1 MLSFRESLD
10 ELIEGKVVEFEFAS
24 SVITAEGREL
34 LDEVLEALRRFPE
47 VSVEIGGHTDA
58 VGTDETNLLLSR
70 LRAAAVLTYLVNNG
84 EDAGRFV
91 VIGYGEA
98 VPIADNS
105 TESGRARNR
114 RIEFT
119 ARS

>member
-1 MLSFRESLD
+1 
-10 ELIEGKVVEFEFAS
+10 
-24 SVITAEGREL
+24 
-34 LDEVLEALRRFPE
+34 
-47 VSVEIGGHTDA
+47 
-58 VGTDETNLLLSR
+58 LLLSR

-105 TESGRARNR
+105 AESGRARYR

-119 ARS
+119 ARSE